1 MKNTLLKIAGYL
13 AVGLGFVGAFVPMLP
28 TTPFLLLAV
37 YCFSKSDPR
46 MNRWMLQNRVF
57 GRYLRDY
64 RSGRGIPLSVK
75 ITVLSVMWSSMLF
88 VGIVLNS
95 RIWVAVLLF
104 TVSLFVSIHIL
115 RIKTACH
122 EKRKDRHT
130 ESDGA

>member
-46 MNRWMLQNRVF
+46 MNRWML
-57 GRYLRDY
+57 
-64 RSGRGIPLSVK
+64 RGIPLSVK

-115 RIKTACH
+115 RIKTACR
-122 EKRKDRHT
+122 EERKDRHT

>member
-57 GRYLRDY
+57 GRYLRDTGAVRESRC
-64 RSGRGIPLSVK
+64 RSR
-75 ITVLSVMWSSMLF
+75 
-88 VGIVLNS
+88 
-95 RIWVAVLLF
+95 
-104 TVSLFVSIHIL
+104 
-115 RIKTACH
+115 
-122 EKRKDRHT
+122 
-130 ESDGA
+130 